1 MPLMKHKKTN
11 AMRILEK
18 ANIGYEINT
27 YDVTHKH
34 MDGATVAQIVGV
46 DVNVVYKTLV
56 LENAQHEC
64 FVFVIPVES
73 TLNMKQAAHN
83 AQQKKLT
90 LLPLEQLKQVTGYVR
105 GGCSPIGMKKHFP
118 TYIDESALNLQNVY
132 VSGGERGMQIK
143 LNTKDL
149 IKIARAEVANII
161 E

>member
-1 MPLMKHKKTN
+1 
-11 AMRILEK
+11 MRILEK
-18 ANIGYEINT
+18 ANIDYEINK
-27 YDVTHKH
+27 YEVTNKH

-46 DVNVVYKTLV
+46 DVQFVYKTLV

-64 FVFVIPVES
+64 FVFVIPVEK
-73 TLNMKQAAHN
+73 TLNMKQAAHT

-90 LLPLEQLKQVTGYVR
+90 LLPLERLKQVTGYVR

-118 TYIDESALNLQNVY
+118 TYIDESALQLQDVY

-143 LNTKDL
+143 INSQDL
-149 IKIARAEVANII
+149 IHITEAETANII

>member
-1 MPLMKHKKTN
+1 MKHKKTN

-18 ANIGYEINT
+18 ANIDYELNK
-27 YDVTHKH
+27 YEVTNKH

-46 DVNVVYKTLV
+46 DVKFVYKTLV

-64 FVFVIPVES
+64 FVFVIPVEE
-73 TLNMKQAAHN
+73 TLNMKQAAHI
-83 AQQKKLT
+83 AQQKKLA
-90 LLPLEQLKQVTGYVR
+90 LLPLERLKQVTGYVR

-118 TYIDESALNLQNVY
+118 TYIDESALQLQNVY

-143 LNTKDL
+143 INSQNL
-149 IKIARAEVANII
+149 IYIAEAEAANII

>member
-1 MPLMKHKKTN
+1 MKHKKTN

-18 ANIGYEINT
+18 ANIDYELNK
-27 YDVTHKH
+27 YEVTNKH

-46 DVNVVYKTLV
+46 DVKFVYKTLV

-64 FVFVIPVES
+64 FVFVIPVEE
-73 TLNMKQAAHN
+73 TLNMKQAAHT
-83 AQQKKLT
+83 AQQKKLA
-90 LLPLEQLKQVTGYVR
+90 LLPLERLKQVTGYVR

-118 TYIDESALNLQNVY
+118 TYIDESALQLQNVY

-143 LNTKDL
+143 INSQDL
-149 IKIARAEVANII
+149 IYIAEAEAANII